1 MYELLFRIVW
11 QLHNCN
17 KYSARSNEQ
26 SHSLKKIELKNN
38 NKQVFMISKNTY
50 FWKEMMHNQIFP
62 NSRVANH
69 SININSFTAIQWSIE
84 TRRLSSWYIV
94 AYLKI

>member
-1 MYELLFRIVW
+1 
-11 QLHNCN
+11 
-17 KYSARSNEQ
+17 
-26 SHSLKKIELKNN
+26 
-38 NKQVFMISKNTY
+38 MISKNTY